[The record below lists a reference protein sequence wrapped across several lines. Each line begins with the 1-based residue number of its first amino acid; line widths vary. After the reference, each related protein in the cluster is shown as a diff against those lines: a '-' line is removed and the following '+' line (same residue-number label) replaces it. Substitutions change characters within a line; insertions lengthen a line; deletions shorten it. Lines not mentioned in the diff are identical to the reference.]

1 MSLNNKN
8 FQNEKYQN
16 NDFRNE
22 YLPHHNIP
30 QRTENH
36 DIFDKIFK
44 RILTLSKP
52 AIIRFING
60 IFETD
65 YPTDSEIDYNWTE
78 NVNDNLK
85 KTIADTIITINHSDS
100 FHLEAQMYKDDGS
113 ILLRVFDYG
122 YNHSKR
128 KPQDL
133 YDENNIRNGVR
144 LLFPKQVVIYLDS
157 FANIPDEYMIN
168 LVVDENKEITFNIP
182 VLKFQEES
190 IQEIIE
196 KNMIIL
202 LPFKLLKVRSR
213 FERAYKKAQTSTD
226 IKAKERL
233 KRVIQELRD
242 IYERDIISNIEA
254 SFKRDIIS
262 SDDMIILIRLTIR
275 LLNHLYA
282 KYSSEEEIN
291 DMLHDESL
299 DLDVDK
305 YLDEIDSL
313 KTEIAEKDK
322 EIEKLKTQL
331 NNLSQQEQ

>member
-1 MSLNNKN
+1 
-8 FQNEKYQN
+8 
-16 NDFRNE
+16 
-22 YLPHHNIP
+22 
-30 QRTENH
+30 
-36 DIFDKIFK
+36 
-44 RILTLSKP
+44 
-52 AIIRFING
+52 
-60 IFETD
+60 
-65 YPTDSEIDYNWTE
+65 
-78 NVNDNLK
+78 
-85 KTIADTIITINHSDS
+85 
-100 FHLEAQMYKDDGS
+100 MY
-113 ILLRVFDYG
+113 R
-122 YNHSKR
+122 
-128 KPQDL
+128 
-133 YDENNIRNGVR
+133 
-144 LLFPKQVVIYLDS
+144 

-213 FERAYKKAQTSTD
+213 FERTYKKAQTSTD

-254 SFKRDIIS
+254 SFKKDIIS

-322 EIEKLKTQL
+322 KIEKLKTQL

>member
-1 MSLNNKN
+1 MVIIIQKG
-8 FQNEKYQN
+8 
-16 NDFRNE
+16 
-22 YLPHHNIP
+22 
-30 QRTENH
+30 NH
-36 DIFDKIFK
+36 K
-44 RILTLSKP
+44 
-52 AIIRFING
+52 
-60 IFETD
+60 
-65 YPTDSEIDYNWTE
+65 
-78 NVNDNLK
+78 
-85 KTIADTIITINHSDS
+85 
-100 FHLEAQMYKDDGS
+100 
-113 ILLRVFDYG
+113 
-122 YNHSKR
+122 
-128 KPQDL
+128 
-133 YDENNIRNGVR
+133 
-144 LLFPKQVVIYLDS
+144 VVIYLDS